1 MCNIRRVLYCYR
13 VPSYRRSEIDVY
25 RIFPVIKVVKLIL
38 RRSGVRTRVYV
49 DEWEHFVHQIVD
61 FRKRVLL
68 DSLGSFTH
76 DRTLWIDCEDAML
89 RNTDGE
95 IRFHIRIAVTE
106 ARVERVPPRRE
117 QVSNVL
123 QTSNL
128 ESLRISRDNLSE
140 KRL

>member
-1 MCNIRRVLYCYR
+1 MCNIHQTLYCNR
-13 VPSYRRSEIDVY
+13 TPSYRRSEIDVY
-25 RIFPVIKVVKLIL
+25 RIFPVIKVIELIL
-38 RRSGVRTRVYV
+38 RRSGVRTSHV
-49 DEWEHFVHQIVD
+49 DEWEHFVYKFVD

-68 DSLGSFTH
+68 DSLGRFTH
-76 DRTLWIDCEDAML
+76 DGTLWIDRKDTML

-95 IRFHIRIAVTE
+95 IRFHIRIAVTK
-106 ARVERVPPRRE
+106 ACVEGVPTRWE

>member
-25 RIFPVIKVVKLIL
+25 RIFPVIKVVILIL
-38 RRSGVRTRVYV
+38 RRSGVRTSHV
-49 DEWEHFVHQIVD
+49 DIFEHFVHQVVN

-68 DSLGSFTH
+68 DSLGGFTH
-76 DRTLWIDCEDAML
+76 DGALWIDRKDAML

-95 IRFHIRIAVTE
+95 IRFHIRIAVTK
-106 ARVERVPPRRE
+106 ARVEGVPTRWE

>member
-1 MCNIRRVLYCYR
+1 MCNIRRVLYCYC

-25 RIFPVIKVVKLIL
+25 WIFPVIKVVKLIL
-38 RRSGVRTRVYV
+38 RRSGVRTRHV
-49 DEWEHFVHQIVD
+49 DEWEHFVHQFVH

-68 DSLGSFTH
+68 DSLGGFTH
-76 DRTLWIDCEDAML
+76 DGALWIDRKDAML

-106 ARVERVPPRRE
+106 ARVERVPPRRK
-117 QVSNVL
+117 QVANVL

-128 ESLRISRDNLSE
+128 ESLGISRDNLSE